1 MKITINQLRQIIK
14 EEVAR
19 SALMK
24 EYFFYGPNAGSPPQE
39 TKEPEE
45 SNDQF
50 GEADN
55 AWSLFTGQLSS
66 IMNPLTLVHS
76 SMHKL
81 ISAFPNNK
89 DLKSIRSGLL
99 DQIEQKLPVEE
110 QMKII
115 AGLEERVREALGFE
129 GEGYY

>member
-24 EYFFYGPNAGSPPQE
+24 EYFFYGPNAGSPPQDPQ
-39 TKEPEE
+39 EPE
-45 SNDQF
+45 DQF
-50 GEADN
+50 GEGDA

-115 AGLEERVREALGFE
+115 AGLEDEVRKALGFE
-129 GEGYY
+129 GKGYY

>member
-14 EEVAR
+14 EEISK

-24 EYFFYGPNAGSPPQE
+24 EYFFYGPDAGSPPQE
-39 TKEPEE
+39 SEESEEPE
-45 SNDQF
+45 DQF
-50 GEADN
+50 GEGDA

-81 ISAFPNNK
+81 ISAFPNNEE
-89 DLKSIRSGLL
+89 LKSIRSGLL
-99 DQIEQKLPVEE
+99 DQIEQKLPAEE

-115 AGLEERVREALGFE
+115 AGLEDRVRKAVGFE
-129 GEGYY
+129 GKGYY